1 MNHYRQK
8 AERYKLLEHY
18 ARRRLAELTDWEIYQ
33 LVIPDRAEP
42 VIETAIDQMIQ
53 LVKQMRTV
61 LETLVEQAALL
72 HAVYSVPSKA
82 DAYEQARLRF
92 SKYPPYMMRE
102 YRDMLAQIQQE
113 LEIDTIWETLMEDK
127 EFNHGSDDNDD
138 NDDTQPVG

>member
-8 AERYKLLEHY
+8 AERYKLLEQH
-18 ARRRLAELTDWEIYQ
+18 ARRRLAELAEWEIYQ

-42 VIETAIDQMIQ
+42 IIETAIDQMIQ
-53 LVKQMRTV
+53 LAKQMREV

-92 SKYPPYMMRE
+92 PKHPPYMMRE
-102 YRDMLAQIQQE
+102 YRDLLAQIQQE
-113 LEIDTIWETLMEDK
+113 LDIDTIWETLMADK
-127 EFNHGSDDNDD
+127 ELNHNPDDDDNDD
-138 NDDTQPVG
+138 AQPVG

>member
-8 AERYKLLEHY
+8 AERYKLLEQH

-82 DAYEQARLRF
+82 DAYEQARQRF
-92 SKYPPYMMRE
+92 PRHPPYMMRE
-102 YRDMLAQIQQE
+102 YREMLSQIQQE

-127 EFNHGSDDNDD
+127 KHNHGSDDDD
-138 NDDTQPVG
+138 NDDAQPVR

>member
-8 AERYKLLEHY
+8 AKRYKLLEQH
-18 ARRRLAELTDWEIYQ
+18 ARRRLAELTEWDIYQ

-42 VIETAIDQMIQ
+42 IIETAIDQMIQ
-53 LVKQMRTV
+53 LAKQMREV

-92 SKYPPYMMRE
+92 PKHPPYMMRE
-102 YRDMLAQIQQE
+102 YREMLSQIQQE
-113 LEIDTIWETLMEDK
+113 LEIDTVWETLMENS
-127 EFNHGSDDNDD
+127 ESNHSSDDDDNDD
-138 NDDTQPVG
+138 AQPVG